1 MGFKCE
7 INYIL
12 KLGKGQ
18 GLEETLLE
26 EGRTYSFSKDAH
38 RIYPVDAPIDLAN
51 DKWEIVARVAVRQL
65 QIGGNKTTGSFEVL
79 KIYDHETIKAITKAV
94 KEGEERNDRS
104 K

>member
-18 GLEETLLE
+18 GPRIPLE
-26 EGRTYSFSKDAH
+26 EGKTFDFSKEGH

-51 DKWEIVARVAVRQL
+51 EAWEIIARIAVRQL
-65 QIGGNKTTGSFEVL
+65 HIGENKTTGSFEVL
-79 KIYDHETIKAITKAV
+79 NIYDGPTGKAITKAV
-94 KEGEERNDRS
+94 KDGEEKNNRL
-104 K
+104 